1 MSWGCSPMGAHRV
14 RSAAAGQA
22 RWQNASRTTLKVT
35 VTKNGVGCARENGM
49 GCDGRSGMGSE
60 EVED

>member
-1 MSWGCSPMGAHRV
+1 MGAPSGG
-14 RSAAAGQA
+14 SAAGESSQGGKVL
-22 RWQNASRTTLKVT
+22 QETILEVT
-35 VTKNGVGCARENGM
+35 VMKNAMGCARENGM